1 MLIQTALAVLAVAA
15 LPQDVPQGE
24 SSRAALLEDLE
35 VMQRIL
41 SRKVAEQSHAI
52 TGSNAFATVDRLW
65 PHFNPGAEPDP
76 SQAGKAT
83 SDFYLQIMP
92 PYLPAHLELVWI
104 SGVAEIVLGLALLLP
119 ALRVWAAWGVIALLI
134 AVFPANVYDVQEGIT
149 GASWIRL
156 PLQGVF
162 ILGAWWYTRSD
173 AAPTTAEARAE
184 SS

>member
-1 MLIQTALAVLAVAA
+1 MWW
-15 LPQDVPQGE
+15 PK
-24 SSRAALLEDLE
+24 
-35 VMQRIL
+35 RIL
-41 SRKVAEQSHAI
+41 LWLMA
-52 TGSNAFATVDRLW
+52 AFYASAGVLHFTAT
-65 PHFNPGAEPDP
+65 
-76 SQAGKAT
+76 
-83 SDFYLQIMP
+83 DFYLQIMP

-134 AVFPANVYDVQEGIT
+134 AVFPANVYDVQEGIS